1 MSVFRNLSIAQRLY
15 LLNIVAAIGL
25 IILSAITIWQ
35 KSVDLKEQKNGELQ
49 HLTENAMSLITGSVQ
64 SAAQGTQEVSSNIA
78 SVTEAASETG
88 NAATGVLNATAE
100 LNSQAQVMREAVS
113 DFLGKVKAA

>member
-35 KSVDLKEQKNGELQ
+35 TSVDIKEQKNGELQ
-49 HLTENAMSLITGSVQ
+49 HLTENAMSLIAGYHQHSVDRKISMEEAQ
-64 SAAQGTQEVSSNIA
+64 RGAISTVAALRYAGKEYFWINDMPPRRWSYIRSSLLLTVRISA
-78 SVTEAASETG
+78 
-88 NAATGVLNATAE
+88 
-100 LNSQAQVMREAVS
+100 R
-113 DFLGKVKAA
+113 

>member
-35 KSVDLKEQKNGELQ
+35 KSVDLKEQKNAELL
-49 HLTENAMSLITGSVQ
+49 HLT
-64 SAAQGTQEVSSNIA
+64 
-78 SVTEAASETG
+78 
-88 NAATGVLNATAE
+88 
-100 LNSQAQVMREAVS
+100 
-113 DFLGKVKAA
+113 

>member
-1 MSVFRNLSIAQRLY
+1 MEQQGSSI
-15 LLNIVAAIGL
+15 
-25 IILSAITIWQ
+25 
-35 KSVDLKEQKNGELQ
+35 
-49 HLTENAMSLITGSVQ
+49 TEIAGSVQ

-78 SVTEAASETG
+78 SFTEAASETD

-113 DFLGKVKAA
+113 DFLEKVKAAHPQQAPSNPDKGGSSEPPFFHS